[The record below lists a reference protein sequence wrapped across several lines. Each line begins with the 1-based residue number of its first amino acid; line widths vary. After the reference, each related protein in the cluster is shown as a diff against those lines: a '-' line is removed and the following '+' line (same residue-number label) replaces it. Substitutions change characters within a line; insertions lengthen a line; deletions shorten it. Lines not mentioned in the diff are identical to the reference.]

1 MNGTKFFFNL
11 MNSTN
16 LVSAIANKI
25 DTYCAQ
31 ENIERTQSKEQK
43 KRMLEPHKVI

>member
-1 MNGTKFFFNL
+1 

-16 LVSAIANKI
+16 LVSAFANKI
-25 DTYCAQ
+25 DTYCTQ

-43 KRMLEPHKVI
+43 KRMLEPPKVI